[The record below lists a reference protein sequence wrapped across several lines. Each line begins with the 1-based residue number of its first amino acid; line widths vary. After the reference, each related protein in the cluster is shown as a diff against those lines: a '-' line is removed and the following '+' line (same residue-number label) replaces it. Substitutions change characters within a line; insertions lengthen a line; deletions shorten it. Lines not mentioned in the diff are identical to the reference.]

1 MLQEFDPVKLS
12 IRENQF
18 IIDHVGEPPVVAFQS
33 VPEGVTRAAVKPI
46 IDGVYE
52 LIELEK
58 HESQGWVGVEAVKQ
72 ASITYI
78 KQAKA
83 WAANKGRKGAPRF
96 PSMSSFDSRG
106 RAHLGGVGSD
116 SGQVR
121 TYFDAQGNRIPFAI
135 HLQLNVDEVWVPEWL
150 AKSPVASP
158 SPDPTPVTHVG
169 QPSDTTG
176 VRALDPK
183 LIINDELSR
192 IECFCGHTEKFRVES
207 RASYNAARA
216 RISKHLRKAI
226 DQVDDHR
233 LLHTLEF
240 S

>member
-12 IRENQF
+12 IKENQF
-18 IIDHVGEPPVVAFQS
+18 VIDHVGEPPVVAMQN

-58 HESQGWVGVEAVKQ
+58 HDNQGWIGVEAVKQ
-72 ASITYI
+72 ASLTYI

-83 WAANKGRKGAPRF
+83 WAANKGRRGAPRF

-121 TYFDAQGNRIPFAI
+121 TYFDEKGNRIPFAVN
-135 HLQLNVDEVWVPEWL
+135 LQFNVEEAWVPEWM
-150 AKSPVASP
+150 AKTPATASESPVS
-158 SPDPTPVTHVG
+158 VG
-169 QPSDTTG
+169 QPADTTG
-176 VRALDPK
+176 VRATDPK
-183 LIINDELSR
+183 LILNDEMSR